1 MDRNDFFIV
10 RSPLS
15 LNIGQFKGIDG
26 FVSHTWSETAT
37 RIIVDEKNYS
47 VLTF

>member
-1 MDRNDFFIV
+1 MDKNDFFIV

-26 FVSHTWSETAT
+26 FKHLLVFQ
-37 RIIVDEKNYS
+37 K
-47 VLTF
+47 

>member
-1 MDRNDFFIV
+1 MDNNDFFIV

-26 FVSHTWSETAT
+26 FVGRVETEVFIFTFYA
-37 RIIVDEKNYS
+37 DS
-47 VLTF
+47 VFFS